1 MLFAQSHARAEGSSA
16 WPKPCGLSLTSVV
29 LPAHKEPE
37 LAAHFSCEGHG
48 AGRGTPTPLPS
59 ALYPLGRTA
68 TQAWGQM
75 QALGNADRHCMS
87 GEVPWARFRTYFW
100 TGIKFHG
107 SSWMPP
113 SLKENILCS
122 EMRSL
127 QLALGGP
134 RGCQQGQE
142 VSLWVL
148 ESFPAWAWHRGE
160 QKLSSR
166 CE

>member
-1 MLFAQSHARAEGSSA
+1 MLFAQSHARVEGSSA
-16 WPKPCGLSLTSVV
+16 WPKPCGLSPTPVV
-29 LPAHKEPE
+29 LPAHTDR
-37 LAAHFSCEGHG
+37 ARTRMSCEGHE

-59 ALYPLGRTA
+59 ALYPLGCTA
-68 TQAWGQM
+68 SQAWGQM
-75 QALGNADRHCMS
+75 QALRNATCHCMA

-107 SSWMPP
+107 SSWMPA
-113 SLKENILCS
+113 SLKENTLCS

-127 QLALGGP
+127 QVALGGP

-142 VSLWVL
+142 ASLWVL
-148 ESFPAWAWHRGE
+148 ENFPAWAWHRGE

-166 CE
+166 CK